1 MILSTTDITGEASD
15 RTARVKISKA
25 GSDNAIFVEVEGMEN
40 EHGNPLLAIDMH
52 EGKLRLFAWGK
63 RDGEEYT
70 HVLNLDTG
78 KLEEVH
84 E

>member
-1 MILSTTDITGEASD
+1 MILSTTTIKGEGSD
-15 RTARVKISKA
+15 RTAEVKLTKPTTDS
-25 GSDNAIFVEVEGMEN
+25 AIMIDVEGMEN
-40 EHGNPLLAIDMH
+40 EHGNCLAAIDLH
-52 EGKLRLFAWGK
+52 DGKLRLFVWGK

-78 KLEEVH
+78 KLEEVY

>member
-1 MILSTTDITGEASD
+1 MILSTTTIKGEGSNRKAVVTITKPTTDS
-15 RTARVKISKA
+15 
-25 GSDNAIFVEVEGMEN
+25 AIMIDVEGMEN
-40 EHGNPLLAIDMH
+40 AHGNSLAAIDLH
-52 EGKLRLFAWGK
+52 EGKLRLFVWGK